1 MLYFFLDNSSLHL
14 FSRNSSKSISSIAKL
29 NLSKKLLLNI
39 NDSKVIN
46 EIISDAFKRAS
57 DKIDLKENSK
67 AVIILS
73 DDILFHSVHR
83 LNTSNPSQISMK
95 IEEEL
100 ELKWGKLYNNLF
112 TVYETAKTSQSIIH
126 SVSINHFL
134 REKIKLNLNNNGLSL
149 KQLIPISSI
158 IIDEINT
165 SQIAYIN
172 RNQNEI
178 DIIFSNRSGF
188 HYNRLKKEK
197 SGFKRLRN
205 VGSTLIDIKSD
216 DFMKSS
222 TKFIEF
228 NYTKIVEILNS
239 KELESFPILDFSN
252 PKGLQFLKGQM
263 YKKSVEYNPS
273 KNKSLYLSILKNFIA
288 FMVTIL
294 FLSQLLKTINDRGF
308 DLDEFSSEEIT
319 SFQEVDIVNSTENF
333 ALISSQDIIYNFQRM
348 ITIEQIDSIQIMNSE
363 LLVNNISQDF
373 LSSNT
378 GIINEIN
385 KIDLS
390 NLLQSAIEIDSSVNF
405 KVMESTFLSNPSRN
419 IILRFSSIEDGYIF
433 LENIKFFSN
442 IFLKKITFN
451 KDDLLHIYLIYIVE

>member
-1 MLYFFLDNSSLHL
+1 MLF
-14 FSRNSSKSISSIAKL
+14 
-29 NLSKKLLLNI
+29 
-39 NDSKVIN
+39 
-46 EIISDAFKRAS
+46 
-57 DKIDLKENSK
+57 
-67 AVIILS
+67 
-73 DDILFHSVHR
+73 
-83 LNTSNPSQISMK
+83 
-95 IEEEL
+95 
-100 ELKWGKLYNNLF
+100 
-112 TVYETAKTSQSIIH
+112 
-126 SVSINHFL
+126 
-134 REKIKLNLNNNGLSL
+134 
-149 KQLIPISSI
+149 
-158 IIDEINT
+158 
-165 SQIAYIN
+165 
-172 RNQNEI
+172 
-178 DIIFSNRSGF
+178 RS
-188 HYNRLKKEK
+188 KEK